1 MDSVTDQ
8 MAKVTAKNLSA
19 SSKNSIVSANAVKRK
34 QAIARAKQ
42 LRAILRDIRVDRI
55 FQIPNQMYSIGE
67 IRRGICAIH
76 KQTSN
81 AWAYKLYVGDR
92 VYKIWRTR

>member
-1 MDSVTDQ
+1 MDV
-8 MAKVTAKNLSA
+8 AL
-19 SSKNSIVSANAVKRK
+19 SANALKRR
-34 QAIARAKQ
+34 QSVAGAKQ
-42 LRAILRDIRVDRI
+42 LRSILRGIKVDMI

-81 AWAYKLYVGDR
+81 DWAYKLYVGDR